1 MTLEDGVKVPAG
13 KIEQRVWWHNLHRLK
28 IWSTIGTHT
37 EYGKYAILGARMGT
51 WMTNCTDW
59 DYVQVRD
66 FEVLREIYE
75 SSVNHDSIEQD
86 AQDYGSKIRRHL
98 GLNWPWLD
106 ADQSKY
112 TMDLYRET
120 IKLTRTYYKE
130 NV

>member
-1 MTLEDGVKVPAG
+1 
-13 KIEQRVWWHNLHRLK
+13 
-28 IWSTIGTHT
+28 
-37 EYGKYAILGARMGT
+37 MGT

-75 SSVNHDSIEQD
+75 STVNHDSIEQD
-86 AQDYGSKIRRHL
+86 ARDYGLKIRRHL

-112 TMDLYRET
+112 TMDLYQET